1 MATDKTPR
9 TKEALIVF
17 QNQSHLVQ
25 QHFSNCGYCAKLF
38 EVALATDL
46 MVEFAMYGYSSE
58 LKKRFDNLEAHMAS
72 EHKSLKEQIK

>member
-1 MATDKTPR
+1 
-9 TKEALIVF
+9 
-17 QNQSHLVQ
+17 
-25 QHFSNCGYCAKLF
+25 
-38 EVALATDL
+38 

>member
-1 MATDKTPR
+1 MAQNKTPR
-9 TKEALIVF
+9 SKEALIVF

-25 QHFSNCGYCAKLF
+25 QHFSNCGYCATLF

-58 LKKRFDNLEAHMAS
+58 IKKRFDNLEAHMKS
-72 EHKSLKEQIK
+72 EHVSIQEQIK